1 MSYYDDI
8 QMSAAYLKNRTSRVP
23 DILLI
28 LGSGLGDLC
37 SRIED
42 AVIIPYAE
50 IPGFPNSNVA
60 GHADQLIFGRLGGQ
74 SIVAMQGRFH
84 FYEGFTMKQLTFPV
98 FTLNTLGCRDM
109 IITNACGAINPSFAP
124 GDLML
129 ITDHINLWGQNPLI
143 GENDDRL
150 GPRFPDMTEVY
161 THYLLRLAEATANS
175 LSLPLCHG
183 VYAYFSGPCYETAAE
198 IRAYKALGADTI
210 GMSTVPESTAAH
222 YLGMRVLGIS
232 CVTNMATGIAK
243 ERHSHENVLA
253 AANAAGNKIAE
264 LIQNTLLHWH
274 EAE

>member
-8 QMSAAYLKNRTSRVP
+8 QTSAAFLKNRTSQTP
-23 DILLI
+23 EILLI

-37 SRIED
+37 NRIED
-42 AVIIPYAE
+42 AVVIPYAE
-50 IPGFPNSNVA
+50 IPGFPNSHVA
-60 GHADQLIFGRLGGQ
+60 GHADQLIFGQLGGQ
-74 SIVAMQGRFH
+74 PIAAMQGRFH

-98 FTLNTLGCRDM
+98 FALNALGCRDM
-109 IITNACGAINPSFAP
+109 IITNACGAINPSFGP

-161 THYLLRLAEATANS
+161 THSLLRLAEATANS